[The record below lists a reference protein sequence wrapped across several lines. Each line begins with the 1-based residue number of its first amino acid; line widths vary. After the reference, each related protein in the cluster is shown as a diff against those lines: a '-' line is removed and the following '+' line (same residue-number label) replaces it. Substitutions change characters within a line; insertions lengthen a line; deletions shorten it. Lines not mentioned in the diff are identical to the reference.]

1 METIAILFC
10 LFILFVILTVIEG
23 NLEEVL
29 MKFFKSLE
37 SLFKWPIEIKFEG
50 ESWGTEQAIQ
60 VDSWAI

>member
-23 NLEEVL
+23 NLEAVL

-37 SLFKWPIEIKFEG
+37 SLFK
-50 ESWGTEQAIQ
+50 
-60 VDSWAI
+60 